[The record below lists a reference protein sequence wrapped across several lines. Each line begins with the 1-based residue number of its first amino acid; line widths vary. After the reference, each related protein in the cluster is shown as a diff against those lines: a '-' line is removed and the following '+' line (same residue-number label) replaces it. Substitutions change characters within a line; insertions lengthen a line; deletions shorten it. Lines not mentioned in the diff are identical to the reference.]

1 MIYNPEIQIMIEQ
14 NVRKK
19 KRPNAHSGE
28 KGNLTV
34 QSIVRCIFWKE

>member
-19 KRPNAHSGE
+19 KDLMLTRE
-28 KGNLTV
+28 KT
-34 QSIVRCIFWKE
+34 ET

>member
-19 KRPNAHSGE
+19 KRPVLMLKRE
-28 KGNLTV
+28 KSET
-34 QSIVRCIFWKE
+34 